1 MNLTKKSLGHFPFS
15 EHEVDESEFS
25 FIPDRSEYD
34 TREPREET
42 VVEEARVFD
51 LNRELRDLKS
61 ETRVEEDLSRHI
73 VEREIPEPAPEPA
86 PKKKTAS
93 FYLEVDLVDRLR
105 DYADD
110 YDRSYSAVV
119 TEAIEHL
126 IDKYGY

>member
-1 MNLTKKSLGHFPFS
+1 MNLTKKSLGHFPFR
-15 EHEVDESEFS
+15 EHEVDESEFA

-34 TREPREET
+34 TREPREEK
-42 VVEEARVFD
+42 VAESKVFN

-61 ETRVEEDLSRHI
+61 EPRAEEDLSSHI

-110 YDRSYSAVV
+110 FDRSYSSVV
-119 TEAIEHL
+119 TEAIENL
-126 IDKYGY
+126 ISKYGY